1 MAAHRVGRQL
11 PVVQGSGYAL
21 HTPIGGLEMLLK
33 RATALFLVFLF
44 ACSGLFSGLAFAAG
58 EDTETIRVGWPIQKG
73 ISEIDEN
80 GNYTGYNYEYLE
92 EIAQYTGWNYE
103 FVQLDGDIND
113 VLSQMLEML
122 KTGELDLMGNIG
134 YSDELAKVYDFAGQS
149 YGTAYTVLSVLYENT
164 SLSQDNYQ
172 DMQGIRVAIIKGA
185 KTRKAELDQFCSVN
199 QIEYIPVYCETAE
212 EMLNLLKSGK
222 ADAMLHVD
230 LDYYDGLRPIAK
242 FSPRPY
248 YFATTKGNGA
258 IVRQLDSAI
267 LSINQADPY
276 FSTGLYETFFNTQQK
291 KILLSDRDK
300 KYIENAGKLRVGILT
315 DSAPFQYAD
324 KKTGELKGIAPD
336 LLSYISEKTGL
347 RFQLIHV
354 SSPEELQKLTQ
365 AGTIDV
371 VATMEYDY
379 KLARQMN
386 VSLSKSYASAQYVM
400 LQKESAEKP
409 SGRRLA
415 MRKDYNYDGEYLGEV
430 IRFDNTEQCFDA
442 VNNGDADYT
451 YANSYTV
458 QYYLNDPKY
467 SNLKLIPQT
476 YSPYEACI
484 GIVRPNNKSLLNI
497 MNKILLGIPE
507 EDLQAIIYQNTTY
520 RQEFTLMSL
529 IEAYPVESMFI
540 VVILAGLIIGCLLLI
555 LRSRTRLNRKIA
567 MDIKKHYQLY
577 ELSNEHF
584 FEYDLN
590 NDSLFLSLRK
600 DDAAGNREP
609 NTTIPKYGK
618 SMRNENKL
626 SEEQKKKF
634 LDIIT
639 TGKNGI
645 EDMRLH
651 MPDDT
656 YRWMRI
662 TYRQITDD
670 TGKLVYVI
678 GKLTDIDEEYKEKNS
693 LIEMAQKDGLTNVY
707 NRATCKKMITQELSK
722 LQPGQEA
729 ALLIL
734 DIDNFKSVN
743 DEFGHYGGDIVLK
756 EAAKLLPDV
765 FGKINIVGRLGG
777 DEFTVYVKDAGDRTL
792 LEQDCD
798 LLCAQMRQIRLPG
811 SSKSFTVSVGV
822 AIAAAGA
829 TYNELYKNADKAL
842 YKAKENGRDGYCI
855 TQGG

>member
-1 MAAHRVGRQL
+1 
-11 PVVQGSGYAL
+11 
-21 HTPIGGLEMLLK
+21 MLLK
-33 RATALFLVFLF
+33 RATVLFFTFLF
-44 ACSGLFSGLAFAAG
+44 VCSGFFSGLAFAAG
-58 EDTETIRVGWPIQKG
+58 EETETIRVGWPLQKG
-73 ISEIDEN
+73 LSEIDEN
-80 GNYTGYNYEYLE
+80 GNYAGYNYEYLE
-92 EIAQYTGWNYE
+92 EIAQYTGWDYE

-113 VLSQMLEML
+113 VLMQMFDMLEN
-122 KTGELDLMGNIG
+122 GELDLIGNMG
-134 YSDELAKVYDFAGQS
+134 YSDELAKIYDFAGQS

-185 KTRKAELDQFCSVN
+185 KTRKAELDQFCAVN
-199 QIEYIPVYCETAE
+199 QIEYTPVYCESAE
-212 EMLNLLKSGK
+212 EMLNTLKSGK

-230 LDYYDGLRPIAK
+230 LDYFEGMRTIAK
-242 FSPRPY
+242 FSPRPF
-248 YFATTKGNGA
+248 YFATTKGNGD
-258 IVRQLDSAI
+258 IVRKLDSAI
-267 LSINQADPY
+267 LGINQADPY
-276 FSTGLYETFFNTQQK
+276 FSTDLYETFFNTQQK
-291 KILLSDRDK
+291 KIFLSDRDK

-315 DSAPFQYAD
+315 DNAPFQYAD
-324 KKTGELKGIAPD
+324 KKTGELKGVAPD
-336 LLSYISEKTGL
+336 LLAYISEKTGL
-347 RFQLIHV
+347 QFQLVHV
-354 SSPEELQKLTQ
+354 SSPEELQELTQ
-365 AGTIDV
+365 AGAIDI

-386 VSLSKSYASAQYVM
+386 VSLSKPYASAQYVM
-400 LQKESAEKP
+400 LQKESAENLA
-409 SGRRLA
+409 GRRLA
-415 MRKDYNYDGEYLGEV
+415 LRKDYDYGGEYLGKV
-430 IRFDNTEQCFDA
+430 IRFDSTEQCIDA
-442 VNNGDADYT
+442 VNSGEADYT

-458 QYYLNDPKY
+458 QYYMNDPKY
-467 SNLKLIPQT
+467 SSLKLIPMT
-476 YSPYEACI
+476 YSPFEACI
-484 GIVRPNNKSLLNI
+484 GVVRPNNKSLLNI

-507 EDLQAIIYQNTTY
+507 EELQAIIYENTTY

-540 VVILAGLIIGCLLLI
+540 VVALAFLIIGCLLLI
-555 LRSRTRLNRKIA
+555 LRSRTKLNRKIA

-600 DDAAGNREP
+600 SAAAGDMEP
-609 NTTIPKYGK
+609 NITIPKYK
-618 SMRNENKL
+618 KTVRDENRL
-626 SEEQKKKF
+626 SAEQKKKF

-645 EDMRLH
+645 EDMKLH

-678 GKLTDIDEEYKEKNS
+678 GKLTDIDEEYKEKNN
-693 LIEMAQKDGLTNVY
+693 LKELAQRDGLTNVY
-707 NRATCKKMITQELSK
+707 NRSTCKTMITQELGR
-722 LQPGQEA
+722 LEPGQKA

-756 EAAKLLPDV
+756 EAVKLLPAV
-765 FGKINIVGRLGG
+765 FGQGNIVGRLGG

-792 LEQDCD
+792 LEYNCD

-811 SSKSFTVSVGV
+811 STRSFTISVGV
-822 AIAAAGA
+822 AIAGSGSD
-829 TYNELYKNADKAL
+829 YNELYKNADKAL
-842 YKAKENGRDGYCI
+842 YMAKENGRDSYCI
-855 TQGG
+855 TQGE

>member
-1 MAAHRVGRQL
+1 
-11 PVVQGSGYAL
+11 
-21 HTPIGGLEMLLK
+21 MLLK
-33 RATALFLVFLF
+33 RATALFLMFLF
-44 ACSGLFSGLAFAAG
+44 ACSVLFSGQVFAAG
-58 EDTETIRVGWPIQKG
+58 EETETIRVGFPIQKG

-92 EIAQYTGWNYE
+92 EIAQYTGWDYE
-103 FVQLDGDIND
+103 FVQLEGDIND
-113 VLSQMLEML
+113 VLIQMFEMLEN
-122 KTGELDLMGNIG
+122 GELDLMGNMA
-134 YSDELAKVYDFAGQS
+134 YSEELAKVYDFAGQS

-185 KTRKAELDQFCSVN
+185 KTRKAELDQFCAVN
-199 QIEYIPVYCETAE
+199 QIEYTPVYCESAE
-212 EMLNLLKSGK
+212 EMLNTLKSGK

-230 LDYYDGLRPIAK
+230 LDYFEGMRTIAK
-242 FSPRPY
+242 FSPRSF
-248 YFATTKGNGA
+248 YFATTKGNGN
-258 IVRQLDSAI
+258 IVRKLDSAI

-276 FSTGLYETFFNTQQK
+276 FSTDLYETYFNAQEK
-291 KILLSDRDK
+291 KIFLSDREK
-300 KYIENAGKLRVGILT
+300 LYIENAGKLRVGILT
-315 DSAPFQYAD
+315 DNAPFQYAD

-336 LLSYISEKTGL
+336 LLAYISEKTGL
-347 RFQLIHV
+347 QFQLIHV
-354 SSPEELQKLTQ
+354 SSPEELRELTQ
-365 AGTIDV
+365 AGSIDI

-386 VSLSKSYASAQYVM
+386 VSLSKTYASAQYVM

-409 SGRRLA
+409 GGRRLA
-415 MRKDYNYDGEYLGEV
+415 LRKDYNYDGEYLGQV
-430 IRFDNTEQCFDA
+430 VRFDSTEQCIDA

-458 QYYLNDPKY
+458 QYFLNDPKY

-476 YSPYEACI
+476 YSPFEACI

-507 EDLQAIIYQNTTY
+507 EELQAIVYQNTTY

-540 VVILAGLIIGCLLLI
+540 VVVLAGLIIGCLLLI
-555 LRSRTRLNRKIA
+555 LRSRTKLNRKIA

-600 DDAAGNREP
+600 DGSAGDREP
-609 NTTIPKYGK
+609 NVTIAKYK
-618 SMRNENKL
+618 KTMRAENKL
-626 SEEQKKKF
+626 SAEQKKKF

-645 EDMRLH
+645 EDMNLH

-670 TGKLVYVI
+670 SGKLVYVI

-693 LIEMAQKDGLTNVY
+693 LIEMAQRDGLTNVY
-707 NRATCKKMITQELSK
+707 NRSTCKKMITQELGK
-722 LQPGQEA
+722 LQPGQES

-756 EAAKLLPDV
+756 EAAKLLPSV
-765 FGKINIVGRLGG
+765 FGQINIVGRLGG
-777 DEFTVYVKDAGDRTL
+777 DEFTVYVKDAGDRAL
-792 LEQDCD
+792 LEQNCD

-811 SSKSFTVSVGV
+811 STKSFTVSVGV
-822 AIAAAGA
+822 AIAASGA

-842 YKAKENGRDGYCI
+842 YKAKENGRDSYCI